1 MRRSK
6 RKSNGRIFL
15 LNDFYAGGSDLLLY
29 DDYEEKYQAFGS
41 FLECGVKNNE
51 LCGYAYPNED
61 EKVSFGNF
69 LGKYAGDIKGIPITN
84 GHIRNV
90 SPEEISLLGDRIEEL
105 CEAATEENAPFRV
118 QMDFGTIPNS
128 RNLEAILEL
137 VDDVQQ
143 IKDAPLSTLSAFNVS
158 LLNQDIVN
166 KLVKIHDR
174 VILSTKGG
182 TSVSFS
188 QFSKNDDLISPSI
201 DVISS
206 DSMEQCIKKSLDVI
220 VLSLLQQRPMCGF
233 DIIKTIVQNFSVLL
247 SQGTVY
253 PILYSLKERGYVD
266 IVMRP
271 DNKTRV
277 YVPTEIGRKFMDDR
291 IKEYLLAQ
299 GNIISL
305 VGKGLE
311 DYPFASV

>member
-15 LNDFYAGGSDLLLY
+15 LNDFYEGGKDLLLY

-41 FLECGVKNNE
+41 FLESGIKNNE
-51 LCGYAYPNED
+51 VCCYAYPNDTER
-61 EKVSFGNF
+61 VSFSNF
-69 LGKYAGDIKGIPITN
+69 LGRYEKDIRGISITN
-84 GHIRNV
+84 GHLRNV
-90 SPEEISLLGDRIEEL
+90 SSDDISLLGEKIVKL
-105 CEAATEENAPFRV
+105 CETASEENAPFRM

-128 RNLEAILEL
+128 RNTEAILEL
-137 VDDVQQ
+137 VDNVQR
-143 IKDAPLSTLSAFNVS
+143 IKDVPISTLSAFNVC
-158 LLNQDIVN
+158 LLNQEFVN
-166 KLVKIHDR
+166 KLVKIHER

-182 TSVSFS
+182 TSVSFA
-188 QFSKNDDLISPSI
+188 QLSKKEDPVPPSI

-206 DSMEQCIKKSLDVI
+206 ESMEQCIKKSLDII

-253 PILYSLKERGYVD
+253 PILYSLKEKGYVD

-277 YVPTEIGRKFMDDR
+277 YVPTETGRKFMDDR

-299 GNIISL
+299 GNILNL

>member
-1 MRRSK
+1 MRRS
-6 RKSNGRIFL
+6 RKKNGKIFL
-15 LNDFYAGGSDLLLY
+15 LNDFYIGGNDLLLY
-29 DDYEEKYQAFGS
+29 EGYKEKYQTFGS
-41 FLECGVKNNE
+41 FLECGIKNNE
-51 LCGYAYPNED
+51 LCGYAYPNESERVPFD
-61 EKVSFGNF
+61 NF
-69 LGKYAGDIKGIPITN
+69 LGKYASNIRGIPITK

-90 SPEEISLLGDRIEEL
+90 SANEIHQLRDKIKEL
-105 CEAATEENAPFRV
+105 SKAAHEENAPLRV
-118 QMDFGTIPNS
+118 QIDFGNTPNS
-128 RNLEAILEL
+128 RNIEAILEV
-137 VDDVQQ
+137 VDNIQK
-143 IKDAPLSTLSAFNVS
+143 INNTPISTLSAFDVR
-158 LLNQDIVN
+158 LLNQEAVN
-166 KLVKIHDR
+166 KLVKIHNR
-174 VILSTKGG
+174 VILSTKDG

-188 QFSKNDDLISPSI
+188 QAHKDAEILPPSI
-201 DVISS
+201 DIISS
-206 DSMEQCIKKSLDVI
+206 ESMEQCIKKSLDVI

-253 PILYSLKERGYVD
+253 PILYSLKDSGYVD

-277 YVPTEIGRKFMDDR
+277 YVPTENGRKFMEDR

-299 GNIISL
+299 GNILSL

>member
-6 RKSNGRIFL
+6 KKSNGRIFL

-29 DDYEEKYQAFGS
+29 DGYEEKYQTFGS

-51 LCGYAYPNED
+51 LCGYAYPNET

-69 LGKYAGDIKGIPITN
+69 LGKHAGDIRGMPITN

-90 SPEEISLLGDRIEEL
+90 RADDIALLGDRIDEL
-105 CEAATEENAPFRV
+105 RKAASEENAPFRV
-118 QMDFGTIPNS
+118 QMDFGTTPNS

-137 VDDVQQ
+137 VDTIQEA
-143 IKDAPLSTLSAFNVS
+143 KEAPTSTLSAFNIS

-188 QFSKNDDLISPSI
+188 QFSKNDDLALPSI

-206 DSMEQCIKKSLDVI
+206 DSMEHCIKKSLDVI

-253 PILYSLKERGYVD
+253 PILYSLKEDGYVD
-266 IVMRP
+266 VVMRP

-277 YVPTEIGRKFMDDR
+277 YVPTETGRKFMDDR

-311 DYPFASV
+311 DYPFAPV